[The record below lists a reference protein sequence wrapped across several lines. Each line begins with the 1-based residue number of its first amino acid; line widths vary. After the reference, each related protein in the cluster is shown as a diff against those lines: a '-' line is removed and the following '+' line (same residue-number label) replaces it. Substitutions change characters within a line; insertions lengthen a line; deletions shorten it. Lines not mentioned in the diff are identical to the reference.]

1 MSRKKKKS
9 FNWNENDENG
19 FSGGTTRTTSN
30 LSLRRIEPLTKNQE
44 LTFKAYEDGYNLM
57 LHGVAGTGKT
67 FISMYLALRDILS
80 GDSQYEK
87 IIVIRSVV
95 PSRDM
100 GFLPG
105 GIKDKIKAYEEPYQE
120 ICYDLFG
127 NSQGYN
133 VLKSK
138 KLVEFTSTSF
148 LRGMTFNNAIIIV
161 DEFQNNSFG
170 EINTVM
176 TRVGENSKIIFCGD
190 IRQTDLKKSEEKEGI
205 RHFIEITKRM
215 GGFDHIEFNQS
226 DIVRSGLVK
235 QYLIE
240 SAKYMDEKN
249 LNFIL

>member
-1 MSRKKKKS
+1 MSRKIKKS
-9 FNWNENDENG
+9 FNWNETDET
-19 FSGGTTRTTSN
+19 GTRMTKKPAPQFNLRTIS
-30 LSLRRIEPLTKNQE
+30 PLTTNQE
-44 LTFKAYEDGYNLM
+44 LTFKSYEQGSNLM

-67 FISMYLALRDILS
+67 FISMYLALREILS
-80 GDSQYEK
+80 GNSPYEK
-87 IIVIRSVV
+87 IVVIRSVV

-105 GIKDKIKAYEEPYQE
+105 SIKDKIKAYEEPYQE
-120 ICYDLFG
+120 ICDDLFSNG
-127 NSQGYN
+127 QGYN
-133 VLKSK
+133 ILKAK

-190 IRQTDLKKSEEKEGI
+190 VRQSDLKKNEEKDGI
-205 RHFIEITKRM
+205 HHFIEITKRM

-240 SAKYMDEKN
+240 STKYMDENN
-249 LNFIL
+249 LNLF

>member
-1 MSRKKKKS
+1 MSRKIKKS
-9 FNWNENDENG
+9 FNWNETDET
-19 FSGGTTRTTSN
+19 GTRMTKKPAPQFNLRTIS
-30 LSLRRIEPLTKNQE
+30 PLTTNQE
-44 LTFKAYEDGYNLM
+44 LTFKSYEQGSNLM

-67 FISMYLALRDILS
+67 FISMYLALREILS
-80 GDSQYEK
+80 GNSPYEK
-87 IIVIRSVV
+87 IVVIRSVV

-105 GIKDKIKAYEEPYQE
+105 SIKDKIKAYEEPYQE
-120 ICYDLFG
+120 ICDDLFSNG
-127 NSQGYN
+127 QGYN
-133 VLKSK
+133 ILKAK

-170 EINTVM
+170 EVNTVM

-190 IRQTDLKKSEEKEGI
+190 VRQSDLKKNEEKDGI

-240 SAKYMDEKN
+240 STKYMDEKN
-249 LNFIL
+249 LNLF

>member
-1 MSRKKKKS
+1 MSRKIKKS
-9 FNWNENDENG
+9 FNWNETDET
-19 FSGGTTRTTSN
+19 GTRMTKKPAPQFNLRTIS
-30 LSLRRIEPLTKNQE
+30 PLTTNQE
-44 LTFKAYEDGYNLM
+44 LTFKSYEQGSNLM

-67 FISMYLALRDILS
+67 FISMYLALREILS
-80 GDSQYEK
+80 GNSPYEK
-87 IIVIRSVV
+87 IVVIRSVV

-105 GIKDKIKAYEEPYQE
+105 SIKDKIKAYEEPYQE
-120 ICYDLFG
+120 ICDDLFSNG
-127 NSQGYN
+127 QGYN
-133 VLKSK
+133 ILKAK

-190 IRQTDLKKSEEKEGI
+190 VRQSDLKKNEEKDGI

-240 SAKYMDEKN
+240 STKYMDENN
-249 LNFIL
+249 LNLF

>member
-1 MSRKKKKS
+1 MSRKNKKS
-9 FNWNENDENG
+9 FNWNEVDDT
-19 FSGGTTRTTSN
+19 GTRLARKPAPQFNLRT
-30 LSLRRIEPLTKNQE
+30 IAPLTINQD
-44 LTFKAYEDGYNLM
+44 LTFKAYESGSNLM

-67 FISMYLALRDILS
+67 FISMYLALREILS
-80 GDSQYEK
+80 GNSQYEK

-105 GIKDKIKAYEEPYQE
+105 GIKDKIKAYEEPYKE
-120 ICYDLFG
+120 ICDDLFSNG
-127 NSQGYN
+127 QGYN
-133 VLKSK
+133 ILKAK

-148 LRGMTFNNAIIIV
+148 LRGMTFNKSIIIV

-190 IRQTDLKKSEEKEGI
+190 IRQSDLKKYEEKDGI

-215 GGFDHIEFNQS
+215 GGFDHVEFDQS

-240 SAKYMDEKN
+240 STKYMDENN
-249 LNFIL
+249 LNFML

>member
-1 MSRKKKKS
+1 MSRKNKKS
-9 FNWNENDENG
+9 FNWNETDDT
-19 FSGGTTRTTSN
+19 GTRLAKKPAPQFNLRTIS
-30 LSLRRIEPLTKNQE
+30 PLTANQDA
-44 LTFKAYEDGYNLM
+44 TFKAYEQGFNLM

-80 GDSQYEK
+80 GNSPYEK
-87 IIVIRSVV
+87 IVVIRSVV

-105 GIKDKIKAYEEPYQE
+105 SIKDKIKAYEEPYQE
-120 ICYDLFG
+120 ICDDLFSNG
-127 NSQGYN
+127 QGYN
-133 VLKSK
+133 ILKAK

-190 IRQTDLKKSEEKEGI
+190 IRQSDLKKNEEKDGI

-215 GGFDHIEFNQS
+215 GVFDHIEFDQS

-240 SAKYMDEKN
+240 STKYMDENN
-249 LNFIL
+249 LDSML

>member
-1 MSRKKKKS
+1 MSRKIKKS
-9 FNWNENDENG
+9 FNWNETDET
-19 FSGGTTRTTSN
+19 GTRMTKKPAPQFNLRTIS
-30 LSLRRIEPLTKNQE
+30 PLTTNQE
-44 LTFKAYEDGYNLM
+44 LTFKSYEQGSNLM

-67 FISMYLALRDILS
+67 FISMYLALREILS
-80 GDSQYEK
+80 GNSPYEK
-87 IIVIRSVV
+87 IVVIRSVV

-105 GIKDKIKAYEEPYQE
+105 SIKDKIKAYEEPYQE
-120 ICYDLFG
+120 ICDDLFSNG
-127 NSQGYN
+127 QGYN
-133 VLKSK
+133 ILKAK

-190 IRQTDLKKSEEKEGI
+190 VRQSDLKKNEEKDGI

-215 GGFDHIEFNQS
+215 GGFDHIELNQS

-240 SAKYMDEKN
+240 STKYMDENN
-249 LNFIL
+249 LNLF

>member
-1 MSRKKKKS
+1 MSRKIKKS
-9 FNWNENDENG
+9 FNWNETDET
-19 FSGGTTRTTSN
+19 GTRMTKKPAPQFNLRTIS
-30 LSLRRIEPLTKNQE
+30 PLTTNQE
-44 LTFKAYEDGYNLM
+44 LTFKSYEQGSNLM

-67 FISMYLALRDILS
+67 FISMYLALREILS
-80 GDSQYEK
+80 GNSPYEK
-87 IIVIRSVV
+87 IVVIRSVV

-105 GIKDKIKAYEEPYQE
+105 SIKDKIKAYEEPYQE
-120 ICYDLFG
+120 ICDDLFSNG
-127 NSQGYN
+127 QGYN
-133 VLKSK
+133 ILKAK

-190 IRQTDLKKSEEKEGI
+190 VRQSDLKKNEEKDGI

-240 SAKYMDEKN
+240 STKYMDENN
-249 LNFIL
+249 LNLL

>member
-1 MSRKKKKS
+1 MSRKNKKS
-9 FNWNENDENG
+9 FNWNETDET
-19 FSGGTTRTTSN
+19 GTRLARKPAPQFNLRTIT
-30 LSLRRIEPLTKNQE
+30 PLTANQE
-44 LTFKAYEDGYNLM
+44 LTFRSYEQGNHLM

-80 GDSQYEK
+80 GNSQYEK
-87 IIVIRSVV
+87 IVVIRSVV

-105 GIKDKIKAYEEPYQE
+105 AIKDKIKAYEEPYQE
-120 ICYDLFG
+120 ICNDVFSNG
-127 NSQGYN
+127 QGYN
-133 VLKSK
+133 VLKAK

-161 DEFQNNSFG
+161 DEFQNNSFA

-190 IRQTDLKKSEEKEGI
+190 IRQTDLKKNEEKDGI

-215 GGFDHIEFNQS
+215 GRFDHIEFDQS

-240 SAKYMDEKN
+240 STKYMDENN
-249 LNFIL
+249 LNLF

>member
-1 MSRKKKKS
+1 MSRKIKKS
-9 FNWNENDENG
+9 FNWNETNET
-19 FSGGTTRTTSN
+19 GTRMTKKPAPQFNLRTIS
-30 LSLRRIEPLTKNQE
+30 PLTTNQE
-44 LTFKAYEDGYNLM
+44 LTFKSYEQGSNLM

-67 FISMYLALRDILS
+67 FISMYLALREILS
-80 GDSQYEK
+80 GNSPYEK
-87 IIVIRSVV
+87 IVVIRSVV

-105 GIKDKIKAYEEPYQE
+105 SIKDKIKAYEEPYQE
-120 ICYDLFG
+120 ICDDLFSNG
-127 NSQGYN
+127 QGYN
-133 VLKSK
+133 ILKAK

-190 IRQTDLKKSEEKEGI
+190 VRQSDLKKNEEKDGI

-240 SAKYMDEKN
+240 STKYMDENN
-249 LNFIL
+249 LNLF

>member
-1 MSRKKKKS
+1 MSRKIKKS
-9 FNWNENDENG
+9 FNWNETDET
-19 FSGGTTRTTSN
+19 GTRMTKKPAPQFNLRTIS
-30 LSLRRIEPLTKNQE
+30 PLTTNQE
-44 LTFKAYEDGYNLM
+44 LTFKSYEQGSNLM

-67 FISMYLALRDILS
+67 FISMYLALREILS
-80 GDSQYEK
+80 GNSPYEK
-87 IIVIRSVV
+87 IVVIRSVV

-105 GIKDKIKAYEEPYQE
+105 SIKDKIKAYEEPYQE
-120 ICYDLFG
+120 ICDDLFSNG
-127 NSQGYN
+127 QGYN
-133 VLKSK
+133 ILKAK

-190 IRQTDLKKSEEKEGI
+190 VRQSDLKKNEEKDGI

-240 SAKYMDEKN
+240 STKYMDEKN
-249 LNFIL
+249 LNLF